1 MCRKAS
7 IFITRKDL
15 MEREEAIEKLTKLI
29 DGQDLHR
36 LAVKYEV
43 TVCSTNGKV
52 NKGWAGHVCERY
64 LGLPI
69 NSAQSPN
76 FGSWELKCIP
86 IRRLKSGKLSFKETM
101 AITAIDAYN
110 VERTPFCRSHLL
122 DKLKKL
128 VIVARTVGGNY
139 SEPTHVYSVTSV
151 DTDEF
156 YQLIEADY
164 NEVRNCI
171 KDPNRGFGKLTG
183 KMGEYIQ
190 PRTKGTGHGSTTRA
204 FYARTSFLKL
214 LIDLG

>member
-1 MCRKAS
+1 
-7 IFITRKDL
+7 
-15 MEREEAIEKLTKLI
+15 MERDEAIEKLTKLI
-29 DGQDLHR
+29 GGQDLHK
-36 LAVKYEV
+36 LAIKYDI
-43 TVCSTNGKV
+43 TVCTHAGNV

-110 VERTPFCRSHLL
+110 ISRTPFCRSHLL

-128 VIVARTVGGNY
+128 VIVARTVGNNY
-139 SEPTHVYSVTSV
+139 SDPTRVYSVTSV

-156 YQLIEADY
+156 YQLIEVDY
-164 NEVRNCI
+164 NVVRNCI
-171 KDPNRGFGKLTG
+171 KDPKRGFEKLTG
-183 KMGEYIQ
+183 RMGEYIQ
-190 PRTKGTGHGSTTRA
+190 PRTKGAGHGSTTRA
-204 FYARTSFLKL
+204 FYAKKAFLKL
-214 LIDLG
+214 LIDLGE

>member
-1 MCRKAS
+1 
-7 IFITRKDL
+7 
-15 MEREEAIEKLTKLI
+15 MEREEAIEKLSKLI
-29 DGQDLHR
+29 GGQDLHK
-36 LAVKYEV
+36 LADKYKV
-43 TVCSTNGKV
+43 TVCTAEGKV

-86 IRRLKSGKLSFKETM
+86 IHRLKSGKLSIKETM
-101 AITAIDAYN
+101 AITMIDSYN
-110 VERTPFCRSHLL
+110 VEKTPFCRSHLL

-128 VIVARTVGGNY
+128 VIVARTVGKHY
-139 SEPTHVYSVTSV
+139 SEPTFVYSVASV

-156 YQLIEADY
+156 YKRIEADY

-171 KDPNRGFGKLTG
+171 KDPNRGFEELTG
-183 KMGEYIQ
+183 KMGVYIQ
-190 PRTKGTGHGSTTRA
+190 PRTKGSGHGSTTRA

-214 LIDLG
+214 LVDLEE